1 MSREMLHVNALHF
14 QWQRA
19 SAWAFSLPNTR
30 QDVMQ
35 ACFALEALLSIH
47 IRQITSYPLAVT
59 LEHCGA
65 SSLTPSLSWMTFKKA
80 HNHWSKHH
88 TRYHLAFFK
97 TSQVF
102 TPAHFPSIQ

>member
-19 SAWAFSLPNTR
+19 SAWAFSLHNTR

-47 IRQITSYPLAVT
+47 ISMTLIPWQWPLNTVVPV
-59 LEHCGA
+59 H
-65 SSLTPSLSWMTFKKA
+65 
-80 HNHWSKHH
+80 
-88 TRYHLAFFK
+88 
-97 TSQVF
+97 
-102 TPAHFPSIQ
+102 

>member
-1 MSREMLHVNALHF
+1 MSREMLHVNAL
-14 QWQRA
+14 QTA

-35 ACFALEALLSIH
+35 ACFGLEALLSIH

-59 LEHCGA
+59 LNHCGA

-80 HNHWSKHH
+80 HNHWSKRH

-102 TPAHFPSIQ
+102 TLAHFPSIQ